1 MAATT
6 SGPPASPG
14 WPVARAEVGE
24 ISPHLLDRFAL
35 RLSVPIPRLTD
46 HASAAQVHAWATRN
60 DPYDRPVPV
69 PPLPRADRQRLGRAA
84 ALSPATP
91 PEVLGKVLALIPT
104 SSPGARRALALARL
118 SRALARQDFRKVVDQ
133 DDVRRAAELIE
144 LSPEGVGAG
153 SPWPT
158 LPGGDEG
165 VGDTATGSTTTEGL
179 GTPVPSSLD
188 LVTDPDAPAGTVAV
202 YEPDTEAAF
211 PAESL
216 PPGPYPED
224 HAPVVREANSLRWP
238 ARRYRA
244 TADTEGPVLGT
255 QPATS
260 LADIALVSTVL
271 EAAKYRKVRP
281 PPAQGACPF
290 RITRA
295 DLRSHRRAPWPDR
308 ILVLVVDSTCLGGRD
323 WEAALLPFLRW
334 AYVERA
340 RISLVQVGGPRAREP
355 MRAEQVDGR
364 NLLNPRLGR
373 ALDDLGLP
381 GGTATPLAHGLD
393 LAAPACAGLCNTA
406 APLHGR
412 RGSWYSATAGATC
425 PWLPAAPAISTAPSP
440 ARGSTTRCGSPA
452 WSGR

>member
-1 MAATT
+1 M
-6 SGPPASPG
+6 
-14 WPVARAEVGE
+14 
-24 ISPHLLDRFAL
+24 
-35 RLSVPIPRLTD
+35 
-46 HASAAQVHAWATRN
+46 
-60 DPYDRPVPV
+60 
-69 PPLPRADRQRLGRAA
+69 
-84 ALSPATP
+84 
-91 PEVLGKVLALIPT
+91 
-104 SSPGARRALALARL
+104 
-118 SRALARQDFRKVVDQ
+118 
-133 DDVRRAAELIE
+133 
-144 LSPEGVGAG
+144 
-153 SPWPT
+153 
-158 LPGGDEG
+158 
-165 VGDTATGSTTTEGL
+165 GDTATGSTTTEGL

-393 LAAPACAGLCNTA
+393 LAAR
-406 APLHGR
+406 PLRGALQHGR
-412 RGSWYSATAGATC
+412 AAAREARLVVLSDGRGNVPLAASRAGHLDGTVSREGIDDSLRVARMVRALNLVDTVVLNPRPRVYADLPLILAEALGATTQDIAFSE
-425 PWLPAAPAISTAPSP
+425 PAARQP
-440 ARGSTTRCGSPA
+440 
-452 WSGR
+452 